1 MREDERILETSYG
14 RVTSFTLGKKA
25 WENEFKGVS
34 FPTEASG
41 WISASNILVSKI
53 TGFPTSQ
60 IISLNQNHGREIVF
74 FQGGA
79 NPFKRIPDPPEIKDP
94 IPATFTGE
102 EGDGLVTFE
111 KKIALVVRS
120 ADCVPI
126 FVYSKNN
133 PMVAVL
139 HSGWKGTLSGIAEK
153 LIFWLLAEGFPENDL
168 HVLFGPAI
176 ARNNY
181 EVQWGLAKEFLSM
194 PPGVVQESP
203 TGGYLLGLR
212 EAISVRLRRRFKSLN
227 IDPHSFNNYVTHEF
241 YSHRANEKGRNF
253 NVIFWES

>member
-1 MREDERILETSYG
+1 MREDERVVETTYG
-14 RVTSFTLGKKA
+14 RVTSFTLGKNA
-25 WENEFKGVS
+25 WTSEFKGAS
-34 FPTEASG
+34 FPAESSG
-41 WISASNILVSKI
+41 WISASNILTAKF
-53 TGFPTSQ
+53 TGLPTTQ
-60 IISLNQNHGREIVF
+60 ILSLNQNHGREIVF
-74 FQGGA
+74 FKGGA

-94 IPATFTGE
+94 VPAQFTGE

-111 KKIALVVRS
+111 RKVALVVRS

-126 FVYSKNN
+126 FVYSQTN

-139 HSGWKGTLSGIAEK
+139 HSGWRGTLSGIAEK
-153 LIFWLLAEGFPENDL
+153 LIYWLLAEGFPEEDL
-168 HVLFGPAI
+168 HVHFGPSI

-203 TGGYLLGLR
+203 SGGYLLGLR
-212 EAISVRLRRRFKSLN
+212 EAIAVRLRKRFHKLN
-227 IDPHSFNNYVTHEF
+227 IVPTSLNNYVTHEF